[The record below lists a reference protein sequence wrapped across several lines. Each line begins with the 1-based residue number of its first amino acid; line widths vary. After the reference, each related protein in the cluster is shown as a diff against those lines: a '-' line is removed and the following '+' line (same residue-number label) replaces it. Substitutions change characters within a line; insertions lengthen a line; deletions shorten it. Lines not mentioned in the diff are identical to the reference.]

1 MSNWNPAPQGSG
13 DRPGDPGQVPP
24 DPQPPG
30 PGYVLPPGQ
39 GYGPDEGYG
48 PGPGQGYGPGSGQGY
63 WQPGEPGQGYGSP
76 QGPGIPAPQWYG
88 PPGMGG
94 YQPSRRRWFLRRA
107 GIGVG
112 VLVVVIIVGSVV
124 TYVRGSHTW
133 KLTAPSTAA
142 GLPRDTNS
150 LDTLGLST
158 GVSGARSA
166 ISKVPGYGTIKSS
179 VSAAYKRG
187 SGPLV
192 WFIGFNGTFKQQ
204 IVLQGYQGARVLT
217 VSAGPHGGV
226 AECARGTSAT
236 LCQWSTTSTVG
247 DVIIRSSIL
256 GAPVS
261 IATAESL
268 MIKMRD
274 SVEHPG

>member
-13 DRPGDPGQVPP
+13 DRPGDPGQVPS

-30 PGYVLPPGQ
+30 PGYVSPPGQ
-39 GYGPDEGYG
+39 GYGPGLGQGYG
-48 PGPGQGYGPGSGQGY
+48 PGPGQGYGPAGQ
-63 WQPGEPGQGYGSP
+63 PGQGYGPP
-76 QGPGIPAPQWYG
+76 QGPGGPAPQWYG

-94 YQPSRRRWFLRRA
+94 YQPSRRRGFLRRG
-107 GIGVG
+107 GISVG
-112 VLVVVIIVGSVV
+112 VLVVVIIVVSVV

-142 GLPRDTNS
+142 GLPRDTDS
-150 LDTLGLST
+150 LDTLELST
-158 GVSGARSA
+158 AVSGARSA
-166 ISKVPGYGTIKSS
+166 VSKVPGYGTIKSS
-179 VSAAYKRG
+179 VSAAYKGG

-204 IVLQGYQGARVLT
+204 IVLKGYQGARVLN
-217 VSAGPHGGV
+217 VSAGSHGGV

-247 DVIIRSSIL
+247 DVIIRTSIL
-256 GAPVS
+256 GGPVP

-268 MIKMRD
+268 MIKMRN